1 MRFVD
6 GLRPELKAIILVSKP
21 KSLDAAISMAL
32 VQEEVATVPT
42 SRASSQ
48 LDWITSNKSIP
59 KTALPLPL
67 PPWPN
72 KQPAPTAATLTPA
85 TMSVDAK
92 LAAVKTY
99 RRAMGLCYKCGT
111 KWSKDHKCNPQVQLH
126 VVQELWDL
134 LQDDDSPV
142 DTATPTD
149 TEP

>member
-32 VQEEVATVPT
+32 AQEEVATVPT
-42 SRASSQ
+42 SRAPSQ
-48 LDWITSNKSIP
+48 TDWTSSNKFIP
-59 KTALPLPL
+59 KTMLPLPL
-67 PPWPN
+67 PPRN
-72 KQPAPTAATLTPA
+72 DKQPATTAATESPA

-99 RRAMGLCYKCGT
+99 RRAMGLCYKCGE

-134 LQDDDSPV
+134 LQDEDYTADTTTPADS
-142 DTATPTD
+142 
-149 TEP
+149 EP